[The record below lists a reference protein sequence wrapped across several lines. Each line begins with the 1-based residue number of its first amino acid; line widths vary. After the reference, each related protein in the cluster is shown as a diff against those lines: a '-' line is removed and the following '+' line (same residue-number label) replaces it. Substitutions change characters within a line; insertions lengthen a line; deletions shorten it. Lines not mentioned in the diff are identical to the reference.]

1 MSEKLFN
8 IVEYAMQKEE
18 EIRQQMIE
26 VVRAAAKEDGALMA
40 NRASIAQRNEAM
52 QRHAAEIDKLFATAG
67 EDEEG

>member
-1 MSEKLFN
+1 MSNKLFN

-26 VVRAAAKEDGALMA
+26 IVRAAAKEDGALMA
-40 NRASIAQRNEAM
+40 TGASIAKRNEAM